1 MCEDIN
7 CPNKG
12 KAFCRC
18 RPLKEMAAEEL
29 LRHVLDSITE
39 IHPFLEYHTLTEPE
53 PRTLRILGKC
63 RNCGEALCYCLN
75 VEPLTGGKLLERL
88 FDAILRVF
96 YASAQDDEVD
106 RSVLFKAYLQM
117 FHEGDKQYV
126 KTWSFRHI
134 PPEFSGRTIY
144 TIVRSGCDMD
154 RGAFPEPTAE
164 GSYLVKD
171 AAIKELDRLV
181 EEEKKVISPR
191 FDHEERGKTWW
202 EVNEDGRAAVHFTR
216 LEIMESEL
224 NTDEG

>member
-18 RPLKEMAAEEL
+18 RPLKEMAVEEL
-29 LRHVLDSITE
+29 LRHTLNSITE

-96 YASAQDDEVD
+96 YASAQNDEVV

-117 FHEGDKQYV
+117 FHECDRQYV

-144 TIVRSGCDMD
+144 TIIRSGCDMD
-154 RGAFPEPTAE
+154 HGYFPCPSAE
-164 GSYLVKD
+164 GSYLEERV
-171 AAIKELDRLV
+171 AIKELERLIA
-181 EEEKKVISPR
+181 EEKNDISPR
-191 FDHEERGKTWW
+191 FDYEDRGETWW
-202 EVNEDGRAAVHFTR
+202 EMNEDGLAAVHFTR
-216 LEIMESEL
+216 LEIVESEL
-224 NTDEG
+224 NTVEG

>member
-18 RPLKEMAAEEL
+18 RPLKEMAVEEL
-29 LRHVLDSITE
+29 LRHTLNSITE

-96 YASAQDDEVD
+96 YASAQNDEVV

-117 FHEGDKQYV
+117 FHECDRQYV

-144 TIVRSGCDMD
+144 TIIRSGCDMD
-154 RGAFPEPTAE
+154 HDYFPCPSAE
-164 GSYLVKD
+164 GSYLEERV
-171 AAIKELDRLV
+171 AIKELERLIA
-181 EEEKKVISPR
+181 EEKNDISPR
-191 FDHEERGKTWW
+191 FDYEDRGETWW
-202 EVNEDGRAAVHFTR
+202 EMNEDGLAAVHFTR
-216 LEIMESEL
+216 LEIVESEL
-224 NTDEG
+224 NTVEG